1 VNTSSRATTSPAP
14 SAPVVPDPDGTARI
28 PILPGEWWWGGA
40 TADGTHM
47 PLGPGSAHPW
57 RDLAWNSGRIE
68 NPAIGSNQAM
78 PMLVSSGG
86 RALVSSGPF
95 AFRVQDGVI
104 EVRPSDPRTSAPQPA
119 APAAPS
125 ADDAVPV
132 GPAEPAVTLLEA
144 NDPTLR
150 SAVQTALA
158 HIAPPNGRVPA
169 RAMFEGPQYN
179 TWVET
184 PYLPTQDGVLD
195 YARRVLA
202 AGFPPGV
209 LMIDDTWAPDYGDWQ
224 FDARRFPDPAAMID
238 QLHRVGFTVMV
249 WVVPYVSPDSP
260 VYRELEAAARAGN
273 PRPVFLRD
281 ADREVVVRRWWN
293 GWSAMLDLTAPAAQD
308 WLTGRLRALQ
318 EATGV
323 DGFKFDGGDQRDLR
337 PGDTGACYELPSDQ
351 TAAYIDLG
359 EQFPVNEFRASW
371 MGAGKGVAERLHDK
385 PPTWDEDGLGSLV
398 PEAIVQSLTGHAF
411 TCPDMIGGGDVGA
424 FAGLRENGRTDDVDR
439 EQFVR
444 YAQCA
449 ALFPMMQFSLNP
461 ARILDADQLEI
472 VRQAVDLHMHLVPK
486 ILELAR
492 EAARTGEPILRPLAY
507 HHSGY
512 EKVTDQFLLGD
523 SVLAAPVLERG
534 ARTRTVVLPPGRW
547 ELSDPGQAMA
557 DGEKPGTF
565 DGPTRLEL
573 PVTLASLP
581 VFRLVD

>member
-1 VNTSSRATTSPAP
+1 M
-14 SAPVVPDPDGTARI
+14 PVG
-28 PILPGEWWWGGA
+28 PGE
-40 TADGTHM
+40 DR
-47 PLGPGSAHPW
+47 PW

-68 NPAIGSNQAM
+68 NPALGANQAM
-78 PMLVSSGG
+78 PMLVSSAG
-86 RALVSSGPF
+86 RALVSRRPF
-95 AFRVQDGVI
+95 AFRVAGGVI
-104 EVRPSDPRTSAPQPA
+104 EVRPSDPRTPTTRPSDTTATTTPA
-119 APAAPS
+119 A
-125 ADDAVPV
+125 
-132 GPAEPAVTLLEA
+132 TLLEA
-144 NDPTLR
+144 TDRTLR
-150 SAVQTALA
+150 GAVLAALA
-158 HIAPPNGRVPA
+158 QVAPPDGREPA
-169 RAMFEGPQYN
+169 RAMFDGPQYN
-179 TWVET
+179 TWIET

-209 LMIDDTWAPDYGDWQ
+209 LMIDDTWAPGYGDWQ

-260 VYRELEAAARAGN
+260 VYRQLEASERAAARAGA

-281 ADREVVVRRWWN
+281 ADGEVVVRRWWN

-308 WLTGRLRALQ
+308 WFVDRLRALQ
-318 EATGV
+318 ETTGV

-337 PGDTGACYELPSDQ
+337 PGDSGVGYALPSDQ

-385 PPTWDEDGLGSLV
+385 PPTWGADGLGSLV
-398 PEAIVQSLTGHAF
+398 PEGIVQSLTGHAF

-424 FAGLRENGRTDDVDR
+424 FAGLRENGTTDDVDR
-439 EQFVR
+439 EQFIR

-472 VRQAVDLHMHLVPK
+472 VRQAVALHMHLVPK

-492 EAARTGEPILRPLAY
+492 AAARTGEPILRPLAY
-507 HHSGY
+507 HHAGY
-512 EKVTDQFLLGD
+512 EQVTDQFLLGD

-547 ELSDPGQAMA
+547 ELSDPGQALA

-581 VFRLVD
+581 VFRRLD